1 MNGIMNYIV
10 ICEQIDR
17 DCSSWAQ
24 KDFLCYFGDMDAD
37 GMG

>member
-24 KDFLCYFGDMDAD
+24 KGFLCYFGDMDAD